1 MTAND
6 TQIGGDH
13 YKTGGEEHWDRAMRL
28 DFNPMQYIIT
38 KWAERAGKKGG
49 LDGAI
54 KDVKK
59 IRHAADKWLEVLQK
73 EANNVQ
79 TQKAGAER
87 TRIDKIANP
96 GRCCLDCGAVLGAE
110 AHAPNCNFEN
120 RNMNT

>member
-1 MTAND
+1 MFYSTYIDSQGHYRRIVMTAND

-59 IRHAADKWLEVLQK
+59 IRHADGGK
-73 EANNVQ
+73 
-79 TQKAGAER
+79 R
-87 TRIDKIANP
+87 HR
-96 GRCCLDCGAVLGAE
+96 
-110 AHAPNCNFEN
+110 
-120 RNMNT
+120 